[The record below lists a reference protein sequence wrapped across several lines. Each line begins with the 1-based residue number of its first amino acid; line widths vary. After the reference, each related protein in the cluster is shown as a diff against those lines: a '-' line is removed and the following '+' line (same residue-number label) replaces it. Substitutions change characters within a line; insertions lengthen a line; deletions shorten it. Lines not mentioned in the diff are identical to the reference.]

1 MSIKLENLAVEN
13 WFKEYKD
20 NLKLSSGNVDVAVKH
35 LIRDMVKHIR
45 K

>member
-1 MSIKLENLAVEN
+1 MLESLACEN
-13 WFKEYKD
+13 WYKEYQE

-35 LIRDMVKHIR
+35 LINDMVKHIR